1 MFMFQNGLLATFIP
15 DILMAIGY
23 LLCLIAPNLKTHNSS
38 TEQTQVIVQV
48 SPVEHQQLSVYHVT
62 ISDFQQYVESI
73 SDIKPVISYFTVI
86 IKIFESTFSTS
97 DGLSYVDFSRPP
109 PTFLS

>member
-1 MFMFQNGLLATFIP
+1 MFQNGLLATFIP

-23 LLCLIAPNLKTHNSS
+23 LLCLIAPHLKTQNSQI
-38 TEQTQVIVQV
+38 EQTQVIVQV
-48 SPVEHQQLSVYHVT
+48 STVEHQQLSVYQVT
-62 ISDFQQYVESI
+62 TSDFQYYTEKI
-73 SDIKPVISYFTVI
+73 PELKPINSYFTVI